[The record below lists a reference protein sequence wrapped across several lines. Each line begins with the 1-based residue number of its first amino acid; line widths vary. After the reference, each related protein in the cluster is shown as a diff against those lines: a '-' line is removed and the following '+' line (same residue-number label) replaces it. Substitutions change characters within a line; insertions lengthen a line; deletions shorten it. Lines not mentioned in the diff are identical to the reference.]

1 MQIKEMYRLIAEPG
15 YILVDPEDNVRGQV
29 VDLAPGKSPDG
40 WTETEESEVEEPNEI
55 TEGDGLDGDE
65 A

>member
-1 MQIKEMYRLIAEPG
+1 MQVKEMYRLIAEPG
-15 YILVDPEDNVRGQV
+15 YILVDPEGNIRGPV

-40 WTETEESEVEEPNEI
+40 WTEVIMPEEDEESV
-55 TEGDGLDGDE
+55 TGL